1 MVDVLEVRWP
11 SGMVTRLTG
20 VVGDRIIAVKE
31 GVGIVP
37 RVFPRV
43 GGR

>member
-11 SGMVTRLTG
+11 SGMATRLSG
-20 VVGDRIIAVKE
+20 VAGDQIIAIKE

-37 RVFPRV
+37 RAFPRV
-43 GGR
+43 RGR